1 MYVTNLSAET
11 NVIAIST
18 FKGFINRFGKTKRS
32 TYETVQFKPMSKQV
46 LWAIDR
52 TKVLDMP

>member
-18 FKGFINRFGKTKRS
+18 FKGLLTDLGKQRGAHMKQNNSNQCISKYFG
-32 TYETVQFKPMSKQV
+32 
-46 LWAIDR
+46 L
-52 TKVLDMP
+52 